1 MLKKFFA
8 AMLAIIASTTLF
20 ADITLETAAL
30 PGAQL
35 IITADS
41 ALLKDSLF
49 MNYMEKAREAQKE
62 LVGEYG
68 ELYKKFEMMLP
79 PGAKNNDKSLIAI
92 ASSKLNGTMDEI
104 MAADVTPE
112 DASFIGAVSYPVSVK
127 DLFDAAAI
135 LPMDPGFN
143 EHFTLTPL
151 AIADYK
157 AYEIV
162 SKDDM
167 ALKVAVVL
175 SKDGKTILFG
185 TPDAVKAQLTAAKK
199 FDAEAEKVLAQL
211 KGNAAGVAFI
221 LPEGIRNG
229 LKEAWVDDAS
239 FDAAIRDALSGI
251 KTLGFTANSTAATI
265 DVALLGITTTAEQ
278 ADVLKKSLID
288 VQVIPMA
295 QGLVP
300 MFIEGASFGNTLA
313 STANADVV
321 KVSVSFTEADI
332 TACKAAFD
340 TLNAADEIEMI
351 EEETVEEMPADAE

>member
-162 SKDDM
+162 GKDDM
-167 ALKVAVVL
+167 ALKVAVVI
-175 SKDGKTILFG
+175 SKDG
-185 TPDAVKAQLTAAKK
+185 
-199 FDAEAEKVLAQL
+199 
-211 KGNAAGVAFI
+211 
-221 LPEGIRNG
+221 IRKG

-332 TACKAAFD
+332 AACKAAFD